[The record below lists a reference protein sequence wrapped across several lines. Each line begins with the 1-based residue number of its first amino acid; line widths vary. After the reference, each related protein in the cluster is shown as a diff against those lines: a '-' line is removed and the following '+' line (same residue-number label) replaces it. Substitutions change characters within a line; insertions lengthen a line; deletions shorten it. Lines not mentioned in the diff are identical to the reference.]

1 MVSAWFSTSHV
12 PRTNHSTPSEGIPNM
27 LEQFVS
33 IQSWVASRKAEIE
46 ERGATA
52 VEYGLMVGLIAVAI
66 IGAVS
71 FLSKSVKTTFNRAG
85 NEMNNVSSS

>member
-1 MVSAWFSTSHV
+1 MLKSLVSV
-12 PRTNHSTPSEGIPNM
+12 
-27 LEQFVS
+27 
-33 IQSWVASRKAEIE
+33 QSWVATRKAEID

-71 FLSKSVKTTFNRAG
+71 FLSNSVKSTFNKAG
-85 NEMNNVSSS
+85 NAMNTVS

>member
-1 MVSAWFSTSHV
+1 
-12 PRTNHSTPSEGIPNM
+12 M
-27 LEQFVS
+27 LKSFVS
-33 IQSWVASRKAEIE
+33 IQSYIASRKAEIE

-71 FLSKSVKTTFNRAG
+71 FLSTSVKTTFNKAG
-85 NEMNNVSSS
+85 NSMNNVSSS

>member
-1 MVSAWFSTSHV
+1 MLKSLVSV
-12 PRTNHSTPSEGIPNM
+12 
-27 LEQFVS
+27 
-33 IQSWVASRKAEIE
+33 QSWVATRKAEID

-71 FLSKSVKTTFNRAG
+71 FLSNSVKTTFNRAG
-85 NEMNNVSSS
+85 NQMNNVSSS

>member
-1 MVSAWFSTSHV
+1 MLKSLVSV
-12 PRTNHSTPSEGIPNM
+12 
-27 LEQFVS
+27 
-33 IQSWVASRKAEIE
+33 QSWVATRKAEID

-71 FLSKSVKTTFNRAG
+71 FLSRSVKTTFNRAG
-85 NEMNNVSSS
+85 NSMNGVSSS

>member
-1 MVSAWFSTSHV
+1 MLQLLVSTQTRIA
-12 PRTNHSTPSEGIPNM
+12 N
-27 LEQFVS
+27 
-33 IQSWVASRKAEIE
+33 RKAEVE

-71 FLSKSVKTTFNRAG
+71 FLSRSVKTTFNRTG
-85 NEMNNVSSS
+85 NAMNTVSSS

>member
-1 MVSAWFSTSHV
+1 MLKLAVHTQSA
-12 PRTNHSTPSEGIPNM
+12 
-27 LEQFVS
+27 L
-33 IQSWVASRKAEIE
+33 ASRKAEIE

>member
-1 MVSAWFSTSHV
+1 
-12 PRTNHSTPSEGIPNM
+12 M
-27 LEQFVS
+27 LKLAAQ
-33 IQSWVASRKAEIE
+33 IQSTVASRKAAHD

-71 FLSKSVKTTFNRAG
+71 FLSKSVKTTFNRSG
-85 NEMNNVSSS
+85 NAMNSVSSS

>member
-1 MVSAWFSTSHV
+1 MLKLLVSTQTS
-12 PRTNHSTPSEGIPNM
+12 I
-27 LEQFVS
+27 
-33 IQSWVASRKAEIE
+33 ASRKAEIE

-71 FLSKSVKTTFNRAG
+71 FLSRSVKTTFNKAG
-85 NEMNNVSSS
+85 NSMNTVSSS

>member
-1 MVSAWFSTSHV
+1 
-12 PRTNHSTPSEGIPNM
+12 M
-27 LEQFVS
+27 LKSFVS
-33 IQSWVASRKAEIE
+33 IQSYIESRKAEIE

-71 FLSKSVKTTFNRAG
+71 FLSNSVRSTFNKTA
-85 NEMNNVSSS
+85 NAMNGVAS

>member
-1 MVSAWFSTSHV
+1 MTSLIVSLQNTINAK
-12 PRTNHSTPSEGIPNM
+12 
-27 LEQFVS
+27 
-33 IQSWVASRKAEIE
+33 KAEID

-71 FLSKSVKTTFNRAG
+71 FLSRSVKTTFNRAG
-85 NEMNNVSSS
+85 NSMNGVSSS

>member
-1 MVSAWFSTSHV
+1 MNT
-12 PRTNHSTPSEGIPNM
+12 
-27 LEQFVS
+27 LFVS
-33 IQSWVASRKAEIE
+33 LQNYVASRRSEIE

-71 FLSKSVKTTFNRAG
+71 FLSRSVKTTFNRAG
-85 NEMNNVSSS
+85 NSMNGVSSS

>member
-1 MVSAWFSTSHV
+1 MIKLFVSAQS
-12 PRTNHSTPSEGIPNM
+12 
-27 LEQFVS
+27 S
-33 IQSWVASRKAEIE
+33 IARRKAEME

-71 FLSKSVKTTFNRAG
+71 FLSRSVKTTFNKAG
-85 NEMNNVSSS
+85 NSMNNVSSS